1 VPGPL
6 ATWGAAHYSAASRPK
21 TARWLEDRRRGARR
35 RLAALRRPVEEEE
48 KGEQRPARCEDTAV
62 QRLTRSAAAH
72 DFGPWQRRGART
84 QRSERRQGGRGIG
97 PGCQGG
103 AQGEAMVDFEQGS
116 GGGAARTW
124 ETVLS
129 EWEPAS
135 KYPCGARPDSAA
147 HDSQLGC
154 GAGRQCL

>member
-1 VPGPL
+1 
-6 ATWGAAHYSAASRPK
+6 
-21 TARWLEDRRRGARR
+21 
-35 RLAALRRPVEEEE
+35 VEEEE
-48 KGEQRPARCEDTAV
+48 KGEWRLARREDMVV

-72 DFGPWQRRGART
+72 DLRPWQRRGAQT

-97 PGCQGG
+97 PSCQGG
-103 AQGEAMVDFEQGS
+103 VQGEAMVDFEQGS
-116 GGGAARTW
+116 GGGTARTW

-135 KYPCGARPDSAA
+135 KYLCGARPDSTA

>member
-1 VPGPL
+1 VSGGRL
-6 ATWGAAHYSAASRPK
+6 GVK
-21 TARWLEDRRRGARR
+21 TRRCSGLPVQQQRTTSDRGSD
-35 RLAALRRPVEEEE
+35 AALGHSGWNGGKV
-48 KGEQRPARCEDTAV
+48 GEASDRA
-62 QRLTRSAAAH
+62 
-72 DFGPWQRRGART
+72 
-84 QRSERRQGGRGIG
+84 I
-97 PGCQGG
+97 QGG

-154 GAGRQCL
+154 GAG